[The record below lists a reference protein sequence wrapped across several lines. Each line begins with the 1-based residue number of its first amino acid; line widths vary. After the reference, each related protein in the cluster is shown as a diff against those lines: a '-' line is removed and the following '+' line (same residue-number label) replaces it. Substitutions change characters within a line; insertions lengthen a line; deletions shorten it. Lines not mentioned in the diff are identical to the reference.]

1 MSGDYSHNHTITLPT
16 SYSKTDTN
24 IKGDTHSDSK
34 NKKTRK
40 WQTVILPVSLRE
52 KIKEEAK
59 REGKAM
65 WQIIAE
71 GLECREREKTKNWA
85 RKATNDLDRTAYYIM
100 KLMTA
105 VERFKIAPSL
115 ENLEWVE
122 KTASQIKQRLG
133 VDVSYVVNAA
143 KRYHR
148 TKDKKDLVDLNM
160 MAKMAIAELIE
171 KSLLG
176 QGS

>member
-40 WQTVILPVSLRE
+40 WQTLIMPISLRE
-52 KIKEEAK
+52 KIKEEAR
-59 REGKAM
+59 REGKPM
-65 WQIIAE
+65 WMIVAE

>member
-24 IKGDTHSDSK
+24 IKGDTHSDSN

-71 GLECREREKTKNWA
+71 GIECREREKTKNWA
-85 RKATNDLDRTAYYIM
+85 RRNTNDLDRTAYYIM

-122 KTASQIKQRLG
+122 KTVSQIRQRLG
-133 VDVSYVVNAA
+133 VDISYVVNVA

-148 TKDKKDLVDLNM
+148 TKDKKDLIDLNT

-171 KSLLG
+171 KSLLERE
-176 QGS
+176 S

>member
-1 MSGDYSHNHTITLPT
+1 MSREN
-16 SYSKTDTN
+16 SKTEFMSSNQNYPAISSQPQHDTQ
-24 IKGDTHSDSK
+24 
-34 NKKTRK
+34 NKKKERK
-40 WQTVILPVSLRE
+40 WQTVILPASIRE

-71 GLECREREKTKNWA
+71 GIECREREKTKNWA
-85 RKATNDLDRTAYYIM
+85 RRATNDLDRTAYYIM

-105 VERFKIAPSL
+105 VERFKIVPSM

-122 KTASQIKQRLG
+122 KTANQIHQRLG
-133 VDVSYVVNAA
+133 VNIEYVVNAA
-143 KRYHR
+143 RRYYR

-160 MAKMAIAELIE
+160 MAKMAIQEII
-171 KSLLG
+171 KSGLG
-176 QGS
+176 SS